1 MGWVMFLKQNTHN
14 KSFSCERCEWSCEP
28 FKQIIHT
35 LKALHTNAYN
45 NHVNDVNHF
54 FARARERKNHLLLKL
69 TQFKLNIDHKLNI
82 SKNTLTRG
90 NIYKSFTSF
99 TCNTIYCFYSCFC
112 VNHWS
117 KSFTQSFTSFT
128 WNFED

>member
-1 MGWVMFLKQNTHN
+1 MMFLKQNTHN

-35 LKALHTNAYN
+35 LKALSTNAYN

-69 TQFKLNIDHKLNI
+69 NQFNLNIVHKLNI

-90 NIYKSFTSF
+90 NIHKSFTSF
-99 TCNTIYCFYSCFC
+99 TCNAIYCFYSCFY
-112 VNHWS
+112 VNHLS
-117 KSFTQSFTSFT
+117 KSFTQPFTSFT

>member
-1 MGWVMFLKQNTHN
+1 MMFLKQNTHN

-35 LKALHTNAYN
+35 LKALSANAYN

-54 FARARERKNHLLLKL
+54 LARAREGKNHLLLNL
-69 TQFKLNIDHKLNI
+69 NQFKSNIVHNLNI
-82 SKNTLTRG
+82 SEITLTRE
-90 NIYKSFTSF
+90 NTHKSFTSF
-99 TCNTIYCFYSCFC
+99 TWNTIYCFYSYLY
-112 VNHWS
+112 VNHWL
-117 KSFTQSFTSFT
+117 KSFTQPFTSFT

>member
-1 MGWVMFLKQNTHN
+1 MMFLKQNTHN

-35 LKALHTNAYN
+35 LKALSANAYN

-54 FARARERKNHLLLKL
+54 LARARERKKHLLLNL
-69 TQFKLNIDHKLNI
+69 NQFKSNIVHNLNTSEI
-82 SKNTLTRG
+82 TLTRE
-90 NIYKSFTSF
+90 NTHKSLTSF
-99 TCNTIYCFYSCFC
+99 TCNTIYCFYSCFH
-112 VNHWS
+112 VNHCS
-117 KSFTQSFTSFT
+117 KSFTQPFTSFT

>member
-1 MGWVMFLKQNTHN
+1 MFLKQNTNN

-28 FKQIIHT
+28 FQQIIHT

-54 FARARERKNHLLLKL
+54 FARAREGINHLLLNFNQIKS
-69 TQFKLNIDHKLNI
+69 NIDHKLNI
-82 SKNTLTRG
+82 CKNTLTRE
-90 NIYKSFTSF
+90 NIHKSFTSF
-99 TCNTIYCFYSCFC
+99 TCNTIYCFYSFFH
-112 VNHWS
+112 VNHVS
-117 KSFTQSFTSFT
+117 KSFTRSFTSFT

>member
-1 MGWVMFLKQNTHN
+1 MMFLKQNTHN

-28 FKQIIHT
+28 FQQIIHT
-35 LKALHTNAYN
+35 LKALPTNAYN

-69 TQFKLNIDHKLNI
+69 SQFKLNIGHKLNI

-90 NIYKSFTSF
+90 NIHKSFTSF
-99 TCNTIYCFYSCFC
+99 TCNTIYCFYSCLY

-117 KSFTQSFTSFT
+117 KSFTQPFTSFT

>member
-1 MGWVMFLKQNTHN
+1 MMFLKQNTHN

-54 FARARERKNHLLLKL
+54 LARARERKKHLLLNL
-69 TQFKLNIDHKLNI
+69 NQFKSNIVHNLNI
-82 SKNTLTRG
+82 SEITLTRE
-90 NIYKSFTSF
+90 NTHKSFTSF
-99 TCNTIYCFYSCFC
+99 TCNTIYCFYSCFY
-112 VNHWS
+112 VNHVS

>member
-1 MGWVMFLKQNTHN
+1 MFLKQNTHN

-54 FARARERKNHLLLKL
+54 LARARERKKHLLLNL
-69 TQFKLNIDHKLNI
+69 NQFKSNIVHNLNI
-82 SKNTLTRG
+82 SEITLTRE
-90 NIYKSFTSF
+90 NTHKSFTSF
-99 TCNTIYCFYSCFC
+99 TCNTIYCFYSCFY
-112 VNHWS
+112 VNHVS

>member
-1 MGWVMFLKQNTHN
+1 MFLKQNTHN

-35 LKALHTNAYN
+35 RKALHTNAYN

>member
-1 MGWVMFLKQNTHN
+1 MMFLKQNTYN
-14 KSFSCERCEWSCEP
+14 KSFSCEPCEWSCEP

-54 FARARERKNHLLLKL
+54 LARARERKKHLLLKL
-69 TQFKLNIDHKLNI
+69 NQFKSNIVHNLNT
-82 SKNTLTRG
+82 SENTLTRE
-90 NIYKSFTSF
+90 NTHKSFTSF
-99 TCNTIYCFYSCFC
+99 TCNTIYCFYSCFY
-112 VNHWS
+112 VNHVS

>member
-1 MGWVMFLKQNTHN
+1 MMFLKQNTYN
-14 KSFSCERCEWSCEP
+14 KSFSCEPCEWSCEP

-54 FARARERKNHLLLKL
+54 LARAREGKNHLLLKL
-69 TQFKLNIDHKLNI
+69 NQFKSKVVHNLNI
-82 SKNTLTRG
+82 SENTLTRE
-90 NIYKSFTSF
+90 NTHKSFTSF
-99 TCNTIYCFYSCFC
+99 TCNTIYCFYSCFY
-112 VNHWS
+112 VNHVS